1 MVCLSSALP
10 RRTAT
15 DTNRT
20 ALRSLPDH
28 RPCILGQPH
37 RCPWQGLGRA
47 AGSLSCFRHGYC
59 RRSRNGAFG
68 LAGFGRIRL
77 YIRILWHGMLN
88 TFVAPGG
95 RERKMDEAEMESSC
109 MISAEGS
116 LAGGGVCWIGVFS
129 QLLDSEMKRVH
140 YAILWCLS
148 LASGHDLGCSLKSG
162 ARLVG
167 ESALYVHVAGPGS
180 PFHQLLYRK

>member
-1 MVCLSSALP
+1 
-10 RRTAT
+10 
-15 DTNRT
+15 
-20 ALRSLPDH
+20 
-28 RPCILGQPH
+28 
-37 RCPWQGLGRA
+37 
-47 AGSLSCFRHGYC
+47 
-59 RRSRNGAFG
+59 
-68 LAGFGRIRL
+68 
-77 YIRILWHGMLN
+77 
-88 TFVAPGG
+88 
-95 RERKMDEAEMESSC
+95 MDEAEMESSC

-180 PFHQLLYRK
+180 PFHHQLLYSN